1 MPSRIVLLSFAVF
14 ALVCLPAANA
24 ATIYYTDAGQTVVTA
39 IGDLDIGGTLYNV
52 DFEATGNSAT
62 DFNTFENA
70 SVLGASW
77 ATVLQAAAARDSI
90 LAELNSIDPPG
101 LPTKPLVNTGFPI
114 LFEVLFLGGSQSVTG
129 FCKTTTALGNC
140 DTNLANGSNIWIGAD
155 SGNKQPTLVVAFE
168 IAAVPVPAA
177 VALFGSAL
185 GLLGW
190 IKRRKTY

>member
-1 MPSRIVLLSFAVF
+1 MPGRAVLLSFAFF

-24 ATIYYTDAGQTVVTA
+24 ATIYYTDADQDVVTA
-39 IGDLDIGGTLYNV
+39 IGDLDIGGTFYNV

-90 LAELNSIDPPG
+90 LAVLNSIDPPG

-114 LFEVLFLGGSQSVTG
+114 TFEVQYLGGSQSVTG
-129 FCKTTTALGNC
+129 FCQTTTALGNC
-140 DTNLANGSNIWIGAD
+140 DTNLANGSNNWIGAD
-155 SGNKQPTLVVAFE
+155 SGNQQPTFSIAFE

-177 VALFGSAL
+177 VWLFGSAL

-190 IKRRKTY
+190 IRHKKT